1 MATKPTGISNASNA
15 VAAACAAWS
24 TAPLHI
30 KAMAGAYVGPLV
42 DALKAINTELQALR
56 ELSESES
63 DGNQKIH

>member
-1 MATKPTGISNASNA
+1 
-15 VAAACAAWS
+15 
-24 TAPLHI
+24 
-30 KAMAGAYVGPLV
+30 MAGAYVGPLV